1 MKMGQNSYDRHM
13 VNKNYNGQ
21 RTRVRGE
28 RSNPVISRGIVEMD
42 SIEEIL
48 FEAYNRNKFNE
59 VRDRAMDIILENK
72 NRVISRIEAYTMA
85 YKEIIDNDDASI

>member
-1 MKMGQNSYDRHM
+1 MGQNSYDEHM
-13 VNKNYNGQ
+13 NSMNYNGQ
-21 RTRVRGE
+21 RSRTRVRGE

-48 FEAYNRNKFNE
+48 YNAYNRNKFNE

-85 YKEIIDNDDASI
+85 YNEIIEDSKE

>member
-1 MKMGQNSYDRHM
+1 MGQNSYDRHM

-48 FEAYNRNKFNE
+48 YNAYNKNKFNE
-59 VRDRAMDIILENK
+59 VRDRAMDIILENN
-72 NRVISRIEAYTMA
+72 NRVISRIEAYTIA
-85 YKEIIDNDDASI
+85 YNEIIEDSKE

>member
-1 MKMGQNSYDRHM
+1 MGQNSYDRHM

-72 NRVISRIEAYTMA
+72 NKLISRIEAYTMA
-85 YKEIIDNDDASI
+85 YNEIIEDTP

>member
-1 MKMGQNSYDRHM
+1 MGQNSYDEHM

-48 FEAYNRNKFNE
+48 YNAYNKNKFNE

-85 YKEIIDNDDASI
+85 YNEIIEDNKE

>member
-1 MKMGQNSYDRHM
+1 MGQNSYDEHM
-13 VNKNYNGQ
+13 NSMNYNGQ
-21 RTRVRGE
+21 RSRTRIRGE

-48 FEAYNRNKFNE
+48 YKAYNNNKFNE
-59 VRDRAMDIILENK
+59 VRDRAMDIILENN

-85 YKEIIDNDDASI
+85 YNEIIEDNKE

>member
-1 MKMGQNSYDRHM
+1 MGQNSYDEHM
-13 VNKNYNGQ
+13 NSKNYNGQ
-21 RTRVRGE
+21 RSRTRIRGE

-48 FEAYNRNKFNE
+48 YEAYNMNKFNE
-59 VRDRAMDIILENK
+59 VRDRAMDIIVENN

-85 YKEIIDNDDASI
+85 YNEIIEDSKE

>member
-1 MKMGQNSYDRHM
+1 MGQNSYDRHM

-42 SIEEIL
+42 TIEEIL
-48 FEAYNRNKFNE
+48 YKAYNKNKFNE
-59 VRDRAMDIILENK
+59 VRDRAMDIIVENN
-72 NRVISRIEAYTMA
+72 NRVISRLEAYTMA
-85 YKEIIDNDDASI
+85 YNEIIDNNDV

>member
-1 MKMGQNSYDRHM
+1 MGQNSYDEHM

-21 RTRVRGE
+21 RSRTRVRGE

-48 FEAYNRNKFNE
+48 FEAYNKNKFNE
-59 VRDRAMDIILENK
+59 VRDRASDILLNNT
-72 NRVISRIEAYTMA
+72 NRTISRLEAYTMA
-85 YKEIIDNDDASI
+85 YNEIIEDTP

>member
-1 MKMGQNSYDRHM
+1 MNK
-13 VNKNYNGQ
+13 VN

-48 FEAYNRNKFNE
+48 FEAYNKNKFNE

-72 NRVISRIEAYTMA
+72 NRVISRLEAYTIA
-85 YKEIIDNDDASI
+85 YNEIIDNTL

>member
-1 MKMGQNSYDRHM
+1 MGQNSYDRHM

-42 SIEEIL
+42 TIEEIL
-48 FEAYNRNKFNE
+48 YKAYNNNKFNE

-85 YKEIIDNDDASI
+85 YNEIIDNNDV

>member
-1 MKMGQNSYDRHM
+1 MMNK
-13 VNKNYNGQ
+13 VN

-72 NRVISRIEAYTMA
+72 NRVISRLEAYTIA
-85 YKEIIDNDDASI
+85 YNEIIEDTP

>member
-72 NRVISRIEAYTMA
+72 NRVISRLEAYTIA
-85 YKEIIDNDDASI
+85 YNEIIDNTL

>member
-1 MKMGQNSYDRHM
+1 M

-42 SIEEIL
+42 TIEEIL
-48 FEAYNRNKFNE
+48 YKAYNKNKFNE
-59 VRDRAMDIILENK
+59 VRDRAMDIIVENK
-72 NRVISRIEAYTMA
+72 NRLISRLEAYTIA
-85 YKEIIDNDDASI
+85 YNEIIEDTP

>member
-1 MKMGQNSYDRHM
+1 MMKMGQNSYDRHM

-42 SIEEIL
+42 TIEEIL
-48 FEAYNRNKFNE
+48 YKAYNNNKFNE

-85 YKEIIDNDDASI
+85 YNEIIDNNDV

>member
-1 MKMGQNSYDRHM
+1 MMKMGQNSYDRHM

-42 SIEEIL
+42 TIEEIL
-48 FEAYNRNKFNE
+48 YKAYNNNKFNE
-59 VRDRAMDIILENK
+59 VRDRAMDIIVENN
-72 NRVISRIEAYTMA
+72 NRVISRLEAYTMA
-85 YKEIIDNDDASI
+85 YNEIIDNNDV

>member
-1 MKMGQNSYDRHM
+1 MGQNSYDRHM

-42 SIEEIL
+42 TIEEIL
-48 FEAYNRNKFNE
+48 YKAYNRNKFNE

-72 NRVISRIEAYTMA
+72 NRVISRLEAYTIA

>member
-1 MKMGQNSYDRHM
+1 MMNK
-13 VNKNYNGQ
+13 VN
-21 RTRVRGE
+21 RTKVRGE
-28 RSNPVISRGIVEMD
+28 RSNPVITRGINEMD

-85 YKEIIDNDDASI
+85 YNEIIEDTP

>member
-1 MKMGQNSYDRHM
+1 MGQNSYDEHM

-48 FEAYNRNKFNE
+48 FEAYNKNKFNE
-59 VRDRAMDIILENK
+59 VRDRAMDIIVENN
-72 NRVISRIEAYTMA
+72 NRVISRLEAYTMA
-85 YKEIIDNDDASI
+85 YNEIIDNTL

>member
-1 MKMGQNSYDRHM
+1 MGQNSYDRHM

-48 FEAYNRNKFNE
+48 YKAYNKNKFNE
-59 VRDRAMDIILENK
+59 VRDRAMDIIVENK
-72 NRVISRIEAYTMA
+72 NRVISRLEAYTMA
-85 YKEIIDNDDASI
+85 YNEIIDNTL

>member
-1 MKMGQNSYDRHM
+1 M
-13 VNKNYNGQ
+13 NYNGQ

-59 VRDRAMDIILENK
+59 VRDRAMDIIVENN

-85 YKEIIDNDDASI
+85 YNEIIDNDDV

>member
-1 MKMGQNSYDRHM
+1 MMKMGQNSYDRHM

-42 SIEEIL
+42 TIEEIL
-48 FEAYNRNKFNE
+48 YKAYNKNKFNE
-59 VRDRAMDIILENK
+59 VRDRAMDIIVENK
-72 NRVISRIEAYTMA
+72 NRLISRLEAYTIA
-85 YKEIIDNDDASI
+85 YNEIIEDNN

>member
-1 MKMGQNSYDRHM
+1 MGQNSYDRHM

-48 FEAYNRNKFNE
+48 YEAYNKNKFNE
-59 VRDRAMDIILENK
+59 VRDRAMDIILENN

-85 YKEIIDNDDASI
+85 YNEIIEDNKE

>member
-59 VRDRAMDIILENK
+59 VRDRAMDIIVENN
-72 NRVISRIEAYTMA
+72 NRVISRLEAYTIA
-85 YKEIIDNDDASI
+85 YNEIIDNTL

>member
-1 MKMGQNSYDRHM
+1 M

-48 FEAYNRNKFNE
+48 YNAYNKNKFNE
-59 VRDRAMDIILENK
+59 VRDRAMDIILENN
-72 NRVISRIEAYTMA
+72 NRVISRIEAYTIA
-85 YKEIIDNDDASI
+85 YNEIIEDSKE

>member
-1 MKMGQNSYDRHM
+1 MGQNSYDEHM

-48 FEAYNRNKFNE
+48 FEAYNKNKFNE

-72 NRVISRIEAYTMA
+72 NRVISRLEAYTIA
-85 YKEIIDNDDASI
+85 YNEIIDNTL